1 MKNIRKKIDYAIREL
16 NSRLIERD
24 QLVKLIILAIFSK
37 SHMFLIGERGVAKSL
52 AIRIISNLVEKVKY
66 WELQVGI
73 DTEPKQLFGEK
84 KVAENGTIYYEAKN
98 TILDA
103 EIVFLDEMFKA
114 KSEVLN
120 MLLQI
125 MVDRYYTTGDGRMIK
140 VPLIMLCGASNEY
153 PTGEL
158 AEPYLDRLLFWYK
171 VDRIKKHENRKKFF
185 NFDFETKPIEKT
197 IFTKDE
203 IEYVYNTAIKKI
215 KTPPE
220 ILDIFNKIVNNLILQ
235 GVKTSDRKFLNIIK
249 AMKVCA
255 LLNERDSLDYSDMFL
270 FLFAAWHND
279 VEQRKVEDVV
289 YYQIFSNQANIEGKV
304 EDIKKNTEANQNF
317 ISGRLYDF
325 VNYRLEFV
333 GDDASQLFYQYI
345 AAAIRSFEKFEE
357 IKEEI
362 EELNNIIRY
371 IYSVEDM
378 IENNIFLTN
387 IKNRTLN
394 ESILNDVDKQ
404 GTLLKHESQNIQ
416 DWIERNK
423 DIVSYKRNQQNEQ

>member
-1 MKNIRKKIDYAIREL
+1 MEKIRKKIGFAIDEL
-16 NSRLIERD
+16 NNRLIERD
-24 QLVKLIILAIFSK
+24 QLIRLTILALFSK

-52 AIRIISNLVEKVKY
+52 TIRIISNLIEEIKY

-103 EIVFLDEMFKA
+103 EIAFLDEMFKA
-114 KSEVLN
+114 KNEVLN

-171 VDRIKKHENRKKFF
+171 VDRIKKQENREKFF
-185 NFDFETKPIEKT
+185 NFDFETKPIEKS

-203 IEYVYNTAIKKI
+203 IEYVYEQATKSV
-215 KTPPE
+215 KTPKE
-220 ILDIFNKIVNNLILQ
+220 ILHLFNKIVDNLILQ
-235 GVKTSDRKFLNIIK
+235 GVKTSDRKFLNIMK

-255 LLNERDSLDYSDMFL
+255 LLNKRDSLDYSDMFL
-270 FLFAAWHND
+270 FLFTAWHND
-279 VEQRKVEDVV
+279 TEQRKVEDVV
-289 YYQIFSNQANIEGKV
+289 YYQIFSNQANIEGKI
-304 EDIKKNTEANQNF
+304 EGIKKGLEANQNF
-317 ISGRLYDF
+317 ISGKLYDF
-325 VNYRLEFV
+325 INYRLEFV
-333 GDDASQLFYQYI
+333 GEEASQIFHQYI
-345 AAAIRSFEKFEE
+345 TVIMRSFERFIE
-357 IKEEI
+357 IKEEVGELERTI
-362 EELNNIIRY
+362 EH
-371 IYSVEDM
+371 IYSVEKM
-378 IENNIFLTN
+378 IKNNIFIGN

-394 ESILNDVDKQ
+394 QTILDNLDKIDAI
-404 GTLLKHESQNIQ
+404 LKIETQNTKE
-416 DWIERNK
+416 WIERNK
-423 DIVSYKRNQQNEQ
+423 DLLSYKRNQQNEQ

>member
-1 MKNIRKKIDYAIREL
+1 MEKISKKIDFAINEL
-16 NSRLIERD
+16 NDRLIERD
-24 QLVKLIILAIFSK
+24 QLVRLTILALFSK

-52 AIRIISNLVEKVKY
+52 TIRIISNLVEKTKY

-73 DTEPKQLFGEK
+73 DTETKQLFGEK
-84 KVAENGTIYYEAKN
+84 KVAENGTVYYEAKN

-114 KSEVLN
+114 KNEVLN

-153 PTGEL
+153 PTGEF

-171 VDRIKKHENRKKFF
+171 VDRIKKHENREKFF
-185 NFDFETKPIEKT
+185 NFNFNTNSIEKP

-203 IEYVYNTAIKKI
+203 IDYVYAQATKKI
-215 KTPPE
+215 KTPKI
-220 ILDIFNKIVNNLILQ
+220 ILDLFNEIVDNLILQ
-235 GVKTSDRKFLNIIK
+235 GVKTSDRKFLNIMK
-249 AMKVCA
+249 TMKVCV

-270 FLFAAWHND
+270 FLFTAWHND

-289 YYQIFSNQANIEGKV
+289 YYQIFSNQANIEGKL
-304 EDIKKNTEANQNF
+304 ENIKKVLEVNQNF

-325 VNYRLEFV
+325 INYRLEFV
-333 GDDASQLFYQYI
+333 GDEASQLFYQYI
-345 AAAIRSFEKFEE
+345 TAAIKSSEKFDN

-362 EELNNIIRY
+362 EELKRIIEH
-371 IYSVEDM
+371 IYAVEEM
-378 IENNIFLTN
+378 IENNIFITN
-387 IKNRTLN
+387 IKNKTLN
-394 ESILNDVDKQ
+394 QFILDSIDKQ
-404 GTLLKHESQNIQ
+404 ETLLKHESQNLQ
-416 DWIERNK
+416 EWINRNK
-423 DIVSYKRNQQNEQ
+423 DILSYKRNQQNEQ